1 VIQVGSMKKGKILF
15 TGGNGFIGRQI
26 IPLLEEEGWEIVRP
40 RSHQVRLEITSE
52 VDSLFNGESYD
63 AIIHGA
69 IIGGR
74 REIDD
79 GPKVFYTNMNMFENV
94 FRHIKDTKTFINLD
108 SGASYG
114 RPAPVEEPSPEHFGM
129 VIPADNYGFS
139 KYCIAKRVLSHPKG
153 INLRIFGCFGP
164 YEESS
169 RFFHTN
175 INNYIKKKSIEIFKD
190 RKMDFIYA
198 NDLYK
203 IISYCLHM
211 GERTFVRDVNCVY
224 SEKYYL
230 SDIANMINNL
240 SDHKV
245 DIIKQGNYNEYPYC
259 GYPNNISC
267 IQYDGIEKGIK
278 DCYEYFCQR
287 NL

>member
-1 VIQVGSMKKGKILF
+1 MKKGKILF

-52 VDSLFNGESYD
+52 VDSLFNGEKYY

-74 REIDD
+74 REVKDEA
-79 GPKVFYTNMNMFENV
+79 GVFYTNMHMFENI
-94 FRHIKDTKTFINLD
+94 FRHIKDTEIFINLD

-114 RPAPVEEPSPEHFGM
+114 RPAPVEQPSPEHFGM

-139 KYCIAKRVLSHPKG
+139 KYCIAKRVLNHPKG

-164 YEESS
+164 HEESS
-169 RFFHTN
+169 RFFNTN
-175 INNYIKKKSIEIFKD
+175 INNYIKKKNIEIFKD
-190 RKMDFIYA
+190 RKIDFIYA

-203 IISYCLHM
+203 IISYFLSI
-211 GERTFVRDVNCVY
+211 GKNSLVRDINCVY
-224 SEKYYL
+224 EKKYYL
-230 SDIANMINNL
+230 SQIAEIINNL
-240 SDHKV
+240 SDYNV
-245 DIIKQGNYNEYPYC
+245 EVIKQGSYEEHPYC
-259 GYPNNISC
+259 GHYNNIEC
-267 IQYDGIEKGIK
+267 IEYDGLKKGIE
-278 DCYEYFCQR
+278 DCYDYYK
-287 NL
+287 

>member
-1 VIQVGSMKKGKILF
+1 MKKDKILF

-26 IPLLEEEGWEIVRP
+26 IPLLEKEGWEVVRP

-52 VDSLFNGESYD
+52 VDSLFKGEKYY

-74 REIDD
+74 REVED
-79 GPKVFYTNMNMFENV
+79 GPSVFYKNMSMFENI
-94 FRHIKDTKTFINLD
+94 FRHVDKTELFINLD

-114 RPAPVEEPSPEHFGM
+114 RPSPVEQPSPKDLG
-129 VIPADNYGFS
+129 VVVPSDNYGFS
-139 KYCIAKRVLSHPKG
+139 KYCIAKRVLNHPKG

-164 YEESS
+164 YEESD
-169 RFFHTN
+169 RFFYTN
-175 INNYIKKKSIEIFKD
+175 INNYMNKKNIEIFKD

-203 IISYCLHM
+203 IISYFLSI
-211 GERTFVRDVNCVY
+211 GKKSFVNDVNCVY
-224 SEKYYL
+224 KEKYYL
-230 SDIANMINNL
+230 SEMASMINNL

-245 DIIKQGNYNEYPYC
+245 EIIKKGSYEEHPYC
-259 GYPNNISC
+259 GYPNSIEC
-267 IQYDGIEKGIK
+267 IDYDGLEKGIR
-278 DCYEYFCQR
+278 DCYDYYK
-287 NL
+287 

>member
-1 VIQVGSMKKGKILF
+1 MKKGKILF

-52 VDSLFNGESYD
+52 VDSLFNGEKYY

-74 REIDD
+74 REVKDEA
-79 GPKVFYTNMNMFENV
+79 GVFYTNMHMFENI
-94 FRHIKDTKTFINLD
+94 FRHIKDTEIFINLD

-114 RPAPVEEPSPEHFGM
+114 RPAPVEQPSPEHFGM

-139 KYCIAKRVLSHPKG
+139 KYCIAKRVLNHPKG

-164 YEESS
+164 HEESS
-169 RFFHTN
+169 RFFNTN
-175 INNYIKKKSIEIFKD
+175 INNYIKKKNIEIFKD
-190 RKMDFIYA
+190 RKIDFIYA

-203 IISYCLHM
+203 IISYFLSI
-211 GERTFVRDVNCVY
+211 GKNSLVRDINCVY
-224 SEKYYL
+224 EKKYYL
-230 SDIANMINNL
+230 SQIAEIINNL
-240 SDHKV
+240 SDYNV
-245 DIIKQGNYNEYPYC
+245 EVIKQGSYEEHPYC
-259 GYPNNISC
+259 GHYNNIEC
-267 IQYDGIEKGIK
+267 IKYDGLEKGIE
-278 DCYEYFCQR
+278 DCYDYYK
-287 NL
+287 

>member
-1 VIQVGSMKKGKILF
+1 MILVGSMKKGKILF

-26 IPLLEEEGWEIVRP
+26 IPLLEKEGWEIVRP

-52 VDSLFNGESYD
+52 VDSLFNGERYY

-74 REIDD
+74 REIND
-79 GPKVFYTNMNMFENV
+79 GPSVFYTNMHMFENI
-94 FRHIKDTKTFINLD
+94 FRHVKDTNIFINLD

-114 RPAPVEEPSPEHFGM
+114 RPSPVEEPSPLDFGE

-139 KYCIAKRVLSHPKG
+139 KYCIAKRVLNHPKG
-153 INLRIFGCFGP
+153 INLRVFGCFGP
-164 YEESS
+164 YEEKN
-169 RFFHTN
+169 RFFNTN
-175 INNYIKKKSIEIFKD
+175 INNYIDKKSIEIFKD

-203 IISYCLHM
+203 IISYFLRM
-211 GERTFVRDVNCVY
+211 GDNILQRDINCVY
-224 SEKYYL
+224 EQKYYL
-230 SDIANMINNL
+230 SEIAEMINNL
-240 SDHKV
+240 SDYKV
-245 DIIKQGNYNEYPYC
+245 EIVKQGSYEEYPYC
-259 GYPNNISC
+259 GKPNDIQC
-267 IQYDGIEKGIK
+267 IKYDGLEKGIK

-287 NL
+287 NV